1 MLLTEYI
8 LNINSNMDA
17 DMNAES
23 LCVRRITIP
32 IQVEKKPKKEQSES
46 TQTPHIPK
54 MKVITERAEWEL
66 ITQEYGTPDS
76 QLELLDSLRNHTSS
90 TPPYSSAQK
99 ILVEHLKTKLSG
111 YRSQDVAKGLYDK
124 TKFISVEQVIEL
136 LVDCKLLCFYC
147 KSPAKIFY
155 DFVRD
160 SKQWSLERVDN
171 SVGHN
176 YDNIVISCLVCN
188 LRRRTMHQNRYIAT
202 KQMRVNKLERDDDD
216 EN

>member
-1 MLLTEYI
+1 MD
-8 LNINSNMDA
+8 NDMNMDS
-17 DMNAES
+17 DS
-23 LCVRRITIP
+23 LCIRRIMIP
-32 IQVEKKPKKEQSES
+32 IQVEKKSKKEQIES

-54 MKVITERAEWEL
+54 MKIITERAEWEL

-90 TPPYSSAQK
+90 TPPPYSFAQK
-99 ILVEHLKTKLSG
+99 ILLEHVKTKLSG

-124 TKFISVEQVIEL
+124 SRFISVEQVIEL

-147 KSPAKIFY
+147 KSPAKLFY

-202 KQMRVNKLERDDDD
+202 KQMRVNKLEREDDN